1 MQDPVSAAGAP
12 LVTIAMPALNEAAHI
27 ADAIA
32 SVLPDRDA
40 IACELL
46 VLDGGSRDDTCA
58 IVAALSVR
66 DPRIRLVHNE
76 RRIQAAAINLAAR
89 LAHPASTY
97 LVRADCHAVY
107 PEGFV
112 QNLVGTIRLRE
123 AVSVVVPLRTVGVT
137 PLQRA
142 IAAAQNSRL
151 GNGGSAHRQ
160 GGISGYVAHGH
171 HAVFDRRE
179 FLRVGGYDETFTHN
193 EDAEL
198 DRRLCAAGG
207 RIYLAAELAITYFP
221 RACLGS
227 LARQYLHYGRG
238 CARTLEKHASLPRP
252 RQILPALVLLYAV
265 ARIWITSPACAHS
278 AARCDA
284 AGGPDA
290 RPAASPAAL
299 CRRLRPERPRP
310 GAEGAGARPG
320 DERPGGRDHA
330 PVLGGG
336 VPVLPGLPAD
346 AVPGRP
352 APEAPPARPA
362 AGIRRGARQLT
373 G

>member
-1 MQDPVSAAGAP
+1 VQDPVDAARAP

-46 VLDGGSRDDTCA
+46 VVDGGSRDETCA
-58 IVAALSVR
+58 IVTALSAR

-76 RRIQAAAINLAAR
+76 RRIQAAGMNLAAR
-89 LAHPASTY
+89 LAHPGSSY

-112 QNLVGTIRLRE
+112 QNLVRTIRRRE
-123 AVSVVVPLRTVGVT
+123 AVSVVVPLRTLGVT

-171 HAVFDRRE
+171 HAAFDRRE

-198 DRRLCAAGG
+198 DRRFCAAGG

-221 RACLGS
+221 RASLGS
-227 LARQYLHYGRG
+227 LARQYVQYGRG
-238 CARTLEKHASLPRP
+238 CARTLEKHTSLPRA
-252 RQILPALVLLYAV
+252 RQILPALVFLYAIAALALAV
-265 ARIWITSPACAHS
+265 LVPELLIPLALYVGGCGLSGLALALKAREPVLVLSGPAAVTMHLAWAAGFLS
-278 AARCDA
+278 HPGYRKTLLRAALRRKRPLLGVPPASDAAR
-284 AGGPDA
+284 
-290 RPAASPAAL
+290 
-299 CRRLRPERPRP
+299 
-310 GAEGAGARPG
+310 
-320 DERPGGRDHA
+320 
-330 PVLGGG
+330 VN
-336 VPVLPGLPAD
+336 
-346 AVPGRP
+346 
-352 APEAPPARPA
+352 
-362 AGIRRGARQLT
+362 
-373 G
+373 

>member
-1 MQDPVSAAGAP
+1 MRSPTSPPARAAGAP
-12 LVTIAMPALNEAAHI
+12 LVTIAMPALDEAGHI
-27 ADAIA
+27 AEAIA

-40 IACELL
+40 VACELL
-46 VLDGGSRDDTCA
+46 VLDGGSRDGTCA
-58 IVAALSVR
+58 IVSALSAG

-76 RRIQAAAINLAAR
+76 RRIQAAALNLAAR
-89 LAHPASTY
+89 LAHPASAY

-112 QNLVGTIRLRE
+112 QNLVRTMQLRE

-171 HAVFDRRE
+171 HAAFDRRA

-207 RIYLAAELAITYFP
+207 RIYLAADLAITYFP
-221 RACLGS
+221 RARFGS
-227 LARQYLHYGRG
+227 LARQYRQYGRG
-238 CARTLEKHASLPRP
+238 CARTLEKHASLPRA
-252 RQILPALVLLYAV
+252 RQMLPALVLLYAV
-265 ARIWITSPACAHS
+265 AALPLAALMPALLIPLLLYAGACGLCGLALALKARDPVLLLSGPAAVAMHLS
-278 AARCDA
+278 WAAGFLSHPGYWRTVLRAALRRKRPGLGVPPGSDAAR
-284 AGGPDA
+284 
-290 RPAASPAAL
+290 
-299 CRRLRPERPRP
+299 
-310 GAEGAGARPG
+310 
-320 DERPGGRDHA
+320 
-330 PVLGGG
+330 VN
-336 VPVLPGLPAD
+336 
-346 AVPGRP
+346 
-352 APEAPPARPA
+352 
-362 AGIRRGARQLT
+362 
-373 G
+373 

>member
-58 IVAALSVR
+58 IVAALSAR

-89 LAHPASTY
+89 LAHPASAY

-107 PEGFV
+107 PKGFV
-112 QNLVGTIRLRE
+112 QNLVGTMRLRQ

-171 HAVFDRRE
+171 HAAFDRRE

-221 RACLGS
+221 RACLRS

-238 CARTLEKHASLPRP
+238 CARTLEKHASLPRA

-265 ARIWITSPACAHS
+265 AALPLAALMPALLIPLLLYAGGCVLSGLALALKAREPVLVMSGPAAVTMHLS
-278 AARCDA
+278 WAAGFLSYPGYRRTLLRAALRRKRRLLGLPPASDAAR
-284 AGGPDA
+284 
-290 RPAASPAAL
+290 
-299 CRRLRPERPRP
+299 
-310 GAEGAGARPG
+310 
-320 DERPGGRDHA
+320 
-330 PVLGGG
+330 VN
-336 VPVLPGLPAD
+336 
-346 AVPGRP
+346 
-352 APEAPPARPA
+352 
-362 AGIRRGARQLT
+362 
-373 G
+373 